1 MDAANAPPSLAPF
14 PSEST
19 TDREA
24 KENSDELHLDTVIKE
39 TSEHIERLDVVV
51 DRDLSLRFSELPRE
65 RLFMRS
71 CKAFPLM
78 PRKSD
83 ATDYFFTP
91 RVVSIGPYHHGKSC
105 LAKMESHKSR
115 FVKDFLSR
123 DSSRSFE
130 QYQHELKEILERRTN
145 SDEYDA
151 TKFDLTRDEF
161 VDIIILDG
169 CFILEFLIKIYNHT
183 PDEIFKD
190 EALLRYIV
198 VDLLMFENQVPLFVL
213 HMLRGDRQNYKGPIP
228 TIEELLAYY
237 FWGKKHDPWIYES
250 YMSPRSLLQLYNQLF
265 ILPRSDDGK
274 LKYEYP
280 RGNYWEIYDGNPI
293 SMGNS
298 AMKTYG
304 PSAQQLEKA
313 GAIFRAK
320 KSANFLDITFHE
332 GVLEIPVLSMDE
344 QFLLF
349 FVNLAAFDL
358 HVGFRCVMESYCRVM
373 ACLLETSTD
382 VAILRKHGII
392 ESKFM
397 TDQNWHD
404 LFDRFGKFDDIMTG
418 QNYFAS
424 LFEDLWY
431 FCARPE
437 EKPYNGLRCFI
448 ACIKDCTDRSRN
460 LFLLLAM
467 LFLPAILIF
476 AIAVA
481 FILYF
486 N

>member
-1 MDAANAPPSLAPF
+1 M
-14 PSEST
+14 
-19 TDREA
+19 
-24 KENSDELHLDTVIKE
+24 
-39 TSEHIERLDVVV
+39 
-51 DRDLSLRFSELPRE
+51 PRE
-65 RLFMRS
+65 
-71 CKAFPLM
+71 
-78 PRKSD
+78 SD

-105 LAKMESHKSR
+105 LAKMEGHKSR
-115 FVKDFLSR
+115 FLKDFLSR
-123 DSSRSFE
+123 DTSRSFE
-130 QYQHELKEILERRTN
+130 QYQHKLKKILEQRTT
-145 SDEYDA
+145 SYEYDA
-151 TKFDLTRDEF
+151 TKFDLTSNKF

-190 EALLRYIV
+190 EALLRYIKI
-198 VDLLMFENQVPLFVL
+198 DLLMFENQVPLFVL
-213 HMLRGDRQNYKGPIP
+213 HMLRGDRQNHKGPIP

-237 FWGKKHDPWIYES
+237 FWGKKDDPFIYNS
-250 YMSPRSLLQLYNQLF
+250 YLNHSSLLQFYSHLF

-274 LKYEYP
+274 LKYAYP
-280 RGNYWEIYDGNPI
+280 RGSYWEIYDGNLSVSYSSI
-293 SMGNS
+293 
-298 AMKTYG
+298 KTHG

-332 GVLEIPVLSMDE
+332 GVLEIPILSMDE

-358 HVGFRCVMESYCRVM
+358 HVGFHCVMESYCRVM

-382 VAILRKHGII
+382 VSILRKLGII

-397 TDQNWHD
+397 TDQNLHD
-404 LFDRFGKFDDIMTG
+404 LFDRFGKFDDFMSD

-437 EKPYNGLRCFI
+437 KKPYDGLWRFI
-448 ACIKDCTDRSRN
+448 ARIKYNTECLRN
-460 LFLLLAM
+460 WFLLVAM
-467 LFLPAILIF
+467 LFLPAILIL
-476 AIAVA
+476 AIVVA
-481 FILYF
+481 SILYF
-486 N
+486 NHYHTC